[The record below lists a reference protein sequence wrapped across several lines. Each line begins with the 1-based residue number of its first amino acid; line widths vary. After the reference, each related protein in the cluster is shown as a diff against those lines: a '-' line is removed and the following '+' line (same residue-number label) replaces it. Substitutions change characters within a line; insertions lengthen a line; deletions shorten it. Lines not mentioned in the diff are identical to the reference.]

1 MGTQA
6 KSLKYWLGREQPRML
21 DNIWF
26 LNTLIGY
33 ENVEYRQKYRHFL
46 LQPEAKNC
54 GTADTWA
61 RYFTT
66 LDRFRADKP
75 SRAKSTFIRIAPIAT
90 VSYPGTD

>member
-1 MGTQA
+1 
-6 KSLKYWLGREQPRML
+6 ML

-54 GTADTWA
+54 GTADTPTDHL
-61 RYFTT
+61 RT
-66 LDRFRADKP
+66 LAVLGAGFLTALHCLFVNESDR
-75 SRAKSTFIRIAPIAT
+75 APVTSAACEPAPT
-90 VSYPGTD
+90 VFPITLRC